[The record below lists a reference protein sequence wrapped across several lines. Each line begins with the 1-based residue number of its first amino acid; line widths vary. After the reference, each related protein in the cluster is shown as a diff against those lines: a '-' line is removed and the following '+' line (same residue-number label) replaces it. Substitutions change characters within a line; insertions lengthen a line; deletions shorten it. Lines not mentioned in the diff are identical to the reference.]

1 MSTQPELT
9 SIYRFHFTRLPLSMR
24 LTYTMT
30 LLVLGLGYLFAL
42 IYVWTSHAGRDGDP
56 MLSVTDLI
64 IAYSGS
70 RSGTKLESALLGPMS
85 GMLPSKERADIIGW
99 IHEGAKED
107 AYHKGVEGI
116 IQKRCLAC
124 HDGSN
129 PHIPN
134 FTKFEGIHE
143 VTQRDTGMNIPT
155 LVRVS
160 HIHLFGLTFIF
171 FITSVIFS
179 HAYVRPLW
187 FKCVVI
193 AVPFL
198 MILFDVF
205 SWYLTKLH
213 PMFAW
218 MVIVSGAFMA
228 MAFAIE
234 FFVSLYQMWLYR
246 LPEELE
252 KNGGRI
258 PTIG

>member
-1 MSTQPELT
+1 MSNQAELT
-9 SIYRFHFTRLPLSMR
+9 SIYRFHFIRLPLSMR

-42 IYVWTSHAGRDGDP
+42 IYIWTSHAGRDGDP
-56 MLSVTDLI
+56 MLSVNDLI

-70 RSGTKLESALLGPMS
+70 KSGTKLESALLGPMS
-85 GMLPSKERADIIGW
+85 AMLPAKERSEIIGW
-99 IHEGAKED
+99 IHSGAKED
-107 AYHKGVEGI
+107 AYHESVEPLI
-116 IQKRCLAC
+116 EKRCLAC

-134 FTKFEGIHE
+134 FSEFAGVLD

-171 FITSVIFS
+171 FITSIIFS
-179 HAYVRPLW
+179 HAYMRPLW

-205 SWYLTKLH
+205 SWYLTKLN

-218 MVIVSGAFMA
+218 VVIISGAFMA
-228 MAFAIE
+228 TAFAIE
-234 FFVSLYQMWLYR
+234 FFVSLYQMWLYK
-246 LPEELE
+246 LPDDLE
-252 KNGGRI
+252 KSGGKI